1 MIDRAIN
8 VNPSDPTPWE
18 VKMKILVE
26 AKGDLET
33 AQRLLD
39 KFTGSPRPEVQQK
52 VAMFRANL
60 FLLQRKYS
68 EALGAAQNIP
78 DLPVTTNPDDV
89 CSKQGLIGSAKRA
102 LGDVAGAKEA
112 YTKARE
118 AAQVQVKKDPE
129 NAFAYGNLALS
140 EAFLQNRDAA
150 LSAMA
155 QAEKLLPETK
165 DTFSGPDI
173 SEIAAEVHALLG
185 DASGAVSILHGLLQR
200 PSPVTIQMLKI
211 NPIWDP
217 IRQDPGFQKLMT
229 DHEEKA

>member
-1 MIDRAIN
+1 
-8 VNPSDPTPWE
+8 
-18 VKMKILVE
+18 
-26 AKGDLET
+26 
-33 AQRLLD
+33 
-39 KFTGSPRPEVQQK
+39 
-52 VAMFRANL
+52 
-60 FLLQRKYS
+60 
-68 EALGAAQNIP
+68 
-78 DLPVTTNPDDV
+78 
-89 CSKQGLIGSAKRA
+89 
-102 LGDVAGAKEA
+102 
-112 YTKARE
+112 
-118 AAQVQVKKDPE
+118 
-129 NAFAYGNLALS
+129 
-140 EAFLQNRDAA
+140 
-150 LSAMA
+150 MA